1 MPERLYTYAELAF
14 ALGCSPEAA
23 RQKAVRKRWRRTIS
37 NEDGKARIRVP
48 EDALPVRTPHVGPDV
63 PPTLAPIP
71 STPKS
76 GPVPADVNLVAE
88 LQARVVELIADLR
101 VEREKS
107 AGLVALLESEQRR
120 SEELRVERD
129 RWAAQAATLA
139 PATRSWWPWR
149 RTA

>member
-37 NEDGKARIRVP
+37 NEDGKARIAVP
-48 EDALPVRTPHVGPDV
+48 EDALPVCTPHVGPDV
-63 PPTLAPIP
+63 PPTSVPT
-71 STPKS
+71 SFTPES
-76 GPVPADVNLVAE
+76 GLVPPDVNPVAE
-88 LQARVVELIADLR
+88 LQARVAELIADLR

-107 AGLVALLESEQRR
+107 TGLVALLEAEKRR
-120 SEELRVERD
+120 GEELRVERD

-149 RTA
+149 

>member
-37 NEDGKARIRVP
+37 NEDGKARIAVP
-48 EDALPVRTPHVGPDV
+48 EDALPVCTPHVGPDI
-63 PPTLAPIP
+63 PPTPPPTP
-71 STPKS
+71 STPES
-76 GPVPADVNLVAE
+76 GLVPPDVHPVAE
-88 LQARVVELIADLR
+88 LQARVAELIADLR

-107 AGLVALLESEQRR
+107 VGLVALLEAEKRR
-120 SEELRVERD
+120 GEELRVERD
-129 RWAAQAATLA
+129 RWSAQAAALA